1 MKKELV
7 VFIGNV
13 GTGKTT
19 YCNKHYVM
27 GYKIIRPDDWREE
40 SLEDYSLKFNRT
52 LRDHLRNGENV
63 VIDGVNMKSRSR
75 EIILN
80 FAKGDEYKKIAIVF
94 GKGNDE
100 SLQRRIA
107 EPKHYTKENIK
118 TSHEQHLN
126 EYESPT
132 LEEGFD
138 EIIEIEGGV
147 LN

>member
-7 VFIGNV
+7 VLVGNV

-19 YCNKHYVM
+19 YCKKYYAL
-27 GYKIIRPDDWREE
+27 GYEIIRPDEWKEKTKD
-40 SLEDYSLKFNRT
+40 DYSQKFNRT
-52 LRDHLRNGENV
+52 LRNHVKDGKSV

-80 FAKGDEYKKIAIVF
+80 FAKGDEYRKIAIVL

-100 SLQRRIA
+100 SLQRRLA
-107 EPKHYTKENIK
+107 EPKDYTEKNIIF
-118 TSHEQHLN
+118 SHEQNLK
-126 EYESPT
+126 EYSNPT

-138 EIIEIEGGV
+138 EIIKIEGAV
-147 LN
+147 IH